1 MNDSL
6 QADIEADE
14 SVADVVKI
22 NEAILWSAMKD
33 IYRQQGL
40 DTLETMVD
48 ENIAILKCG
57 AE

>member
-1 MNDSL
+1 MTLPES
-6 QADIEADE
+6 IEADE
-14 SVADVVKI
+14 SAADVVAI